1 MQKHIVISNDVL
13 TTEVENDI
21 KGLLNDL
28 VINTSHNGAT
38 TSFEWYAREFVSTIT
53 ITPKVNG
60 VLNYDVLMACFY
72 RDLNRLKLKY
82 PDLEKFMRIAERDAR
97 DYHGWFSATDD
108 TITYN
113 MARQDQYMLRECYGA
128 SGCRGHVGF
137 SELKNITGIRVF
149 GEPNN
154 ARKVLK
160 MIQKETQLKTR
171 FIDLRPGA
179 TIMNQCGS
187 SVMVLV
193 EATNGQFQI
202 INDGIPVSSH
212 EVLQASDSPYKNV
225 DYTFLYN
232 HPLFQ

>member
-38 TSFEWYAREFVSTIT
+38 TSFEWYAGEFVSTIT

-113 MARQDQYMLRECYGA
+113 MARQDQYMLRA
-128 SGCRGHVGF
+128 
-137 SELKNITGIRVF
+137 LF
-149 GEPNN
+149 GSPN
-154 ARKVLK
+154 
-160 MIQKETQLKTR
+160 TR
-171 FIDLRPGA
+171 
-179 TIMNQCGS
+179 
-187 SVMVLV
+187 
-193 EATNGQFQI
+193 
-202 INDGIPVSSH
+202 IPVMFFSS
-212 EVLQASDSPYKNV
+212 LNP
-225 DYTFLYN
+225 T
-232 HPLFQ
+232 